1 MAKQKNISDAEWKI
15 MKVLWKEPLL
25 TLRQIDERVRD
36 VGWSYTTV
44 RTLVTRLLEKG
55 AAAADK
61 NGASFRYYPLLS
73 ESECRNSEMKSF
85 LDKVFDGSRSRL
97 VLSLTKDSRL
107 TDAETQELMALIEKM
122 DSDPDPDPEKE

>member
-36 VGWSYTTV
+36 AGWSYTTV
-44 RTLVTRLLEKG
+44 RTLVTRLTEKG

-61 NGASFRYYPLLS
+61 NGANFRYYPLLS
-73 ESECRNSEMKSF
+73 ESECRNSEIKSF

-107 TDAETQELMALIEKM
+107 TEAETQELMALIEKM
-122 DSDPDPDPEKE
+122 DSDPVKEKE